1 MAKKMFVGSLPW
13 ETTSED
19 LEKLFAKAGQVIS
32 AVVISDKM
40 SGRSKG
46 FGFVEM
52 SSDAEA
58 EKAIKELNG
67 ADLSGRK
74 IVVAEAKPQE
84 ERPQRY

>member
-1 MAKKMFVGSLPW
+1 MFVGSLPW

>member
-1 MAKKMFVGSLPW
+1 MAKKLFVGSLPW

-19 LEKLFAKAGQVIS
+19 LEQLFAKAGQVIS